1 VDPDFKEREV
11 EVMKTAIVS
20 LALVVLV
27 AAGFLFLHSARAFEA
42 RQGAQLA
49 ALEAEI
55 NLLRE
60 SQAREAEGSKRL
72 QARVAKLEAAAAAPA
87 RSSPGARASSQ
98 ASKAGPAGTAEK
110 AGIESPAENPAADD
124 SAREASLAE
133 AMEKLADPRLSRED
147 RNETWSELRKAG
159 LLDDAVAAF
168 EARVKD
174 DPQNPDR
181 HAELGNA
188 YIQKIL
194 AAGDAEKSRW
204 AMKAD
209 GAFDQALA
217 LDDHHWEARFQKAA
231 SLSYWPPLFGK
242 QAEAMKHF
250 EVLREQQ
257 EAGPPQP
264 KFAATYLLL
273 GNLYQNGNNLEKAR
287 EVWKKGAE
295 LFPGDQ
301 EIAKKVEAS
310 KEN

>member
-1 VDPDFKEREV
+1 
-11 EVMKTAIVS
+11 MKTAIVS

-27 AAGFLFLHSARAFEA
+27 AAGFLFFYSARAFEA
-42 RQGAQLA
+42 RQAAQLA

-55 NLLRE
+55 HALRE
-60 SQAREAEGSKRL
+60 SEAREAEGSKRL
-72 QARVAKLEAAAAAPA
+72 LARVAKLEAAAAAPA
-87 RSSPGARASSQ
+87 RSSPVAKGSRQ
-98 ASKAGPAGTAEK
+98 ASKTGPTGDPAKEAGAGEPAAGPA
-110 AGIESPAENPAADD
+110 ADE
-124 SAREASLAE
+124 SAREARLAE
-133 AMEKLADPRLSRED
+133 AMEKLADPGLSRED
-147 RNETWSELRKAG
+147 RNETWSELRNAG
-159 LLDDAVAAF
+159 LLDAAVAAF
-168 EARVKD
+168 EARVRE
-174 DPQNPDR
+174 DPRNPDR

-194 AAGDAEKSRW
+194 AAGDAEKPRW

-209 GAFDQALA
+209 GAFDQALT

-242 QAEAMKHF
+242 QAEAVKHF

-295 LFPGDQ
+295 LYPGDQ

>member
-1 VDPDFKEREV
+1 
-11 EVMKTAIVS
+11 MKIAIIS
-20 LALVVLV
+20 LALVVLI
-27 AAGFLFLHSARAFEA
+27 AAGLLFLDSARAFEA
-42 RQGAQLA
+42 RQAAQLA
-49 ALEAEI
+49 MLEVEI
-55 NLLRE
+55 QAVRE
-60 SQAREAEGSKRL
+60 AQAREAEGSKRL
-72 QARVAKLEAAAAAPA
+72 LARVAKLEATAAAPA
-87 RSSPGARASSQ
+87 NPIAGAKGSRQ
-98 ASKAGPAGTAEK
+98 ASKADPAGAAGGTGAE
-110 AGIESPAENPAADD
+110 PPAASPPADE
-124 SAREASLAE
+124 SAREAKLAE
-133 AMEKLADPRLSRED
+133 AMAKLADPGLSRDD

-168 EARVKD
+168 EARVKE
-174 DPQNPDR
+174 DPRNPDR
-181 HAELGNA
+181 HADLGNA

-194 AAGDAEKSRW
+194 ASGDAEKPKW

-217 LDDHHWEARFQKAA
+217 LDDHHWDARFQKAA

-242 QAEAMKHF
+242 QAEAVKHF

-301 EIAKKVEAS
+301 ELAKKVEAS